1 VEAARTATA
10 AAQETPSEESRAETE
25 GQSFGT
31 HRDIVCPQDGHPL
44 GILAQ
49 GDGVWIGHDMLASA
63 TRLAGSGRV
72 GENPLRVATK
82 AGGRQANRLVTGRR
96 GQYVRTGGFWGAQTG
111 PNPTDRRKAGSKHHV
126 LTDANGI
133 PLATTLTGANAHD
146 VTQLIPLLDAIPKIR
161 GKRGKRRR
169 PKRVQGDRAYD
180 SEPHRQRLR
189 RRGIRPV
196 LARRYTEHGSGLGV
210 FRWVVERTNSW
221 LHQFR
226 RLRVR
231 FERRPDIH
239 EAFLTLGCV
248 LICFRF
254 L

>member
-1 VEAARTATA
+1 
-10 AAQETPSEESRAETE
+10 
-25 GQSFGT
+25 
-31 HRDIVCPQDGHPL
+31 
-44 GILAQ
+44 
-49 GDGVWIGHDMLASA
+49 
-63 TRLAGSGRV
+63 
-72 GENPLRVATK
+72 
-82 AGGRQANRLVTGRR
+82 
-96 GQYVRTGGFWGAQTG
+96 
-111 PNPTDRRKAGSKHHV
+111 V

-146 VTQLIPLLDAIPKIR
+146 VTQLIPLVDAIPKIR
-161 GKRGKRRR
+161 DKRGKRRR

-180 SEPHRQRLR
+180 SEPHRTRLR
-189 RRGIRPV
+189 RRGIQPV
-196 LARRYTEHGSGLGV
+196 LAKRNTEHGSGLGV

-239 EAFLTLGCV
+239 EAFLTLGCI

>member
-1 VEAARTATA
+1 VETDWTTTAT
-10 AAQETPSEESRAETE
+10 AQETPSAESGAETE
-25 GQSFGT
+25 GQSVGT
-31 HRDIVCPQDGHPL
+31 HRDIVCPQDRHPL
-44 GILAQ
+44 GVLAPR
-49 GDGVWIGHDMLASA
+49 DGMRIGYDVLAA
-63 TRLAGSGRV
+63 TARLARGGRV
-72 GENPLRVATK
+72 GENSLRVVATV
-82 AGGRQANRLVTGRR
+82 GGRRANRLVTGHR
-96 GQYVRTGGFWGAQTG
+96 GQHVRTGGFWGAQTG
-111 PNPTDRRKAGSKHHV
+111 PNPTDRRKPGSKHHV

-146 VTQLIPLLDAIPKIR
+146 VTQLIPLVDAIPNIR

-196 LARRYTEHGSGLGV
+196 LAKRYTEHGSGLGV

-239 EAFLTLGCV
+239 EAFLTLGCI
-248 LICFRF
+248 LICFRT